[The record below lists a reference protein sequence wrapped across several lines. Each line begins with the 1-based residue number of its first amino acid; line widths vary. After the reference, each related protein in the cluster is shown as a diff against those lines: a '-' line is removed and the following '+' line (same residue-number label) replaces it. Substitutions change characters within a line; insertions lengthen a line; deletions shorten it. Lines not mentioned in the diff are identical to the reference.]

1 MMMMALVITR
11 KLSFEQCVRTKK
23 VLRVLRL
30 VGIFA
35 RVKYFNRVNF
45 EIVWNLKTRAREISN
60 FAVPFP
66 SALGDSITFW
76 WACLQLTIDWYSGSG
91 AHAPRTLLQS
101 DCPHSVRV
109 GRARGLS
116 KLVLYPALLVLDS
129 PTGCLL
135 FKPITDWYV
144 RCGRCLGYDT
154 EVWLILCFLLE
165 TSNST
170 VRRIKSVLK
179 NIGTN

>member
-45 EIVWNLKTRAREISN
+45 EIVWNLKKRARGISN
-60 FAVPFP
+60 FAVPFS

-76 WACLQLTIDWYSGSG
+76 WACLQLTIDWHSGSV

-129 PTGCLL
+129 PTGYLL
-135 FKPITDWYV
+135 FKPIITDWYV
-144 RCGRCLGYDT
+144 RCGYDT
-154 EVWLILCFLLE
+154 GIWLILCFLLE